1 MTALT
6 QLPALAGHPGPYGYG
21 GFHWWFLFFPFGFL
35 FFWLL
40 VALIFRSVLWRG
52 RGGPW
57 GGPGGAGRSWEGGTS
72 AEQTLA
78 TRFAA
83 GDIDEQ
89 EYRARLEV
97 LRASPPN
104 LSQGPR

>member
-6 QLPALAGHPGPYGYG
+6 AIASHPYPYDGG
-21 GFHWWFLFFPFGFL
+21 GFHAWFLFFPFAFVL
-35 FFWLL
+35 FWVL
-40 VALIFRSVLWRG
+40 VAVLVRTLLWR

-57 GGPGGAGRSWEGGTS
+57 ARGYRPGWSPRSS

-78 TRFAA
+78 TRFAS

-97 LRASPPN
+97 LRSSPPD
-104 LSQGPR
+104 GA

>member
-6 QLPALAGHPGPYGYG
+6 LLPSLANHPGPYGYGYG
-21 GFHWWFLFFPFGFL
+21 GFHWWFLLFPFGFL

-40 VALIFRSVLWRG
+40 VALIFRTVLWRG
-52 RGGPW
+52 RGPW
-57 GGPGGAGRSWEGGTS
+57 GPGRGWQGTAAS

-104 LSQGPR
+104 LS

>member
-6 QLPALAGHPGPYGYG
+6 TLAAHPGPYAGG
-21 GFHWWFLFFPFGFL
+21 GFHWGFLFFPFAFIL
-35 FFWLL
+35 FWVLVVTLL
-40 VALIFRSVLWRG
+40 RTVVWR
-52 RGGPW
+52 RWGGPW
-57 GGPGGAGRSWEGGTS
+57 GPGGPRGRGPGFHGGSS

-89 EYRARLEV
+89 DYRARLEV
-97 LRASPPN
+97 LRASPPDG
-104 LSQGPR
+104 S

>member
-6 QLPALAGHPGPYGYG
+6 TTLIAHPYPHDG
-21 GFHWWFLFFPFGFL
+21 GFHPWFLIFPFGFL
-35 FFWLL
+35 LFWVLFFVVLRT
-40 VALIFRSVLWRG
+40 VVFRRW
-52 RGGPW
+52 GGPW
-57 GGPGGAGRSWEGGTS
+57 GGPRGRGPGWHPGSG

-78 TRFAA
+78 ARFAA

-97 LRASPPN
+97 LRASPPDA
-104 LSQGPR
+104 G